1 MEIPQVYAV
10 IETDIIELNQPQIV
24 VVDNAM
30 PCLTVK
36 QIWQYTGID
45 VIGLRYR
52 YCIVKTFYTGGFVLY
67 LIYIVTIFT
76 IKYSPT

>member
-1 MEIPQVYAV
+1 MRIPQVYPV
-10 IETDIIELNQPQIV
+10 IETNIIELNQPQIA
-24 VVDNAM
+24 VVDNAT

-52 YCIVKTFYTGGFVLY
+52 YYIVKNFYRGNFELY
-67 LIYIVTIFT
+67 VIYVVAILQ
-76 IKYSPT
+76 

>member
-1 MEIPQVYAV
+1 MRIPQVYPV

-52 YCIVKTFYTGGFVLY
+52 YYIVKTFYTGNFALY
-67 LIYIVTIFT
+67 VIYVVAILQ
-76 IKYSPT
+76 

>member
-1 MEIPQVYAV
+1 MRIPQVYPV
-10 IETDIIELNQPQIV
+10 IETDNIELDQPQIA
-24 VVDNAM
+24 VVDNAT

-52 YCIVKTFYTGGFVLY
+52 YYIVKNILYRGF
-67 LIYIVTIFT
+67 
-76 IKYSPT
+76 